1 MFICLFVKIWL
12 YLSFNHLN
20 SVCHFGVHN
29 DSPTEAG
36 VSPYPQSSLTID
48 NAGPHPWLLST
59 MFPSVGPQTGWIV
72 EEVSSVCSGLG
83 LTRPLIVVCSGLGV
97 DRPTR
102 PILVLLL
109 TCQVAL
115 GKLVLILWLVCF
127 LISVTSKIS

>member
-1 MFICLFVKIWL
+1 MQGLT
-12 YLSFNHLN
+12 H
-20 SVCHFGVHN
+20 
-29 DSPTEAG
+29 EAVIHHVPIG
-36 VSPYPQSSLTID
+36 GAADWVD
-48 NAGPHPWLLST
+48 C
-59 MFPSVGPQTGWIV
+59 

-83 LTRPLIVVCSGLGV
+83 LTRPHIVVCSGLGV
-97 DRPTR
+97 DRPTG